1 MAFLSVHQGNRKKS
15 FKMGTFTSC
24 CIIDDDEFFAFN
36 AKRLMKDM
44 DFSQNI
50 LCYTNGQ
57 EAIDGIIGLMIE
69 NIPLPEV
76 IFLDVNMPKKDGWE
90 FLEEIK
96 NIPQDQRRHTSIY
109 ITSSFVS
116 PELMEK
122 IKSFEM
128 VHKYLVKPLTSK
140 TLESIIASKTAC

>member
-1 MAFLSVHQGNRKKS
+1 
-15 FKMGTFTSC
+15 
-24 CIIDDDEFFAFN
+24 
-36 AKRLMKDM
+36 MKDM
-44 DFSQNI
+44 GFSENI
-50 LCYTNGQ
+50 LWYTNGQ
-57 EAIDGIIGLMIE
+57 EAIDGIIGLMLE

-76 IFLDVNMPKKDGWE
+76 IFLDLNMPKKDGWE